1 MDPAGQHLCVSSIKS
16 GQQIYGQTDSCS
28 EKPGMRLHLP
38 LDESFKT
45 FLTEKLSEQSV
56 LPPRK
61 LLWNIGIT
69 VGFTRFWRHMHSSN
83 DPVGTVCLLVFF
95 FFFYA

>member
-1 MDPAGQHLCVSSIKS
+1 MTLTVEMHFRARPDGRHGPAFSIKS

-28 EKPGMRLHLP
+28 EKLGMRLHLP
-38 LDESFKT
+38 LNESFKKI
-45 FLTEKLSEQSV
+45 LTEKLSEQSV

-69 VGFTRFWRHMHSSN
+69 GGFTRLWRQY
-83 DPVGTVCLLVFF
+83 VCTVVITQ
-95 FFFYA
+95 